1 MNGRK
6 ETKNHAINIVKD
18 VGSHS
23 LDFVLV
29 KSEFC
34 DISLAPPLWI
44 LYFLKVNIMKDHWL
58 LLFGFGT
65 F

>member
-1 MNGRK
+1 MLAP
-6 ETKNHAINIVKD
+6 TL
-18 VGSHS
+18 

-29 KSEFC
+29 KNEFC

-44 LYFLKVNIMKDHWL
+44 LYFLKVNFVKDHWL
-58 LLFGFGT
+58 SLFEFCT